1 MQDSLEE
8 QQQEE
13 TEGGVTHLSQ
23 QGNFESR
30 SAGRLAVA
38 ICRFQLADV
47 PLA

>member
-1 MQDSLEE
+1 MQGGLEE

-30 SAGRLAVA
+30 SAGRLASA
-38 ICRFQLADV
+38 ICRFQLSHV